1 MKVLF
6 LSIIIFMSPFLIAK
20 SNTQKKITLK
30 NGTVIQSAIL
40 REYDN
45 NIIVDIGSDLIKISK
60 KDIHST
66 EDILKKQQKSEKD
79 EIADIYTIG
88 RRAVAPV
95 KELVDRVNESV
106 VMVKTPKGLGSGVI
120 ISDSGYL
127 LTNYHVV
134 ERETQITVTLY
145 KKSSAAFEKT
155 ELKKVKIIAMHPYRD
170 IALLKLDLSEKK
182 DIQFKAASF
191 SPDFKVDP
199 GNMIFAIGSPLGLER
214 TVTQGIVSSN
224 MRNLGQLRFIQTDA
238 AINPGNSGGP
248 LFNANGE
255 IVGLVCAGSPQFQG
269 LGFGIPMSDIIN
281 FLTNRSA
288 YLYDESQPQNGINY
302 HQPPFIDNKETK

>member
-1 MKVLF
+1 
-6 LSIIIFMSPFLIAK
+6 MSPFLIAK

-155 ELKKVKIIAMHPYRD
+155 ELKKVKII
-170 IALLKLDLSEKK
+170 
-182 DIQFKAASF
+182 
-191 SPDFKVDP
+191 
-199 GNMIFAIGSPLGLER
+199 
-214 TVTQGIVSSN
+214 TT
-224 MRNLGQLRFIQTDA
+224 
-238 AINPGNSGGP
+238 
-248 LFNANGE
+248 
-255 IVGLVCAGSPQFQG
+255 
-269 LGFGIPMSDIIN
+269 IN
-281 FLTNRSA
+281 FECLNFEVMLSNKNSIKGNNNVPINMFNRDTV
-288 YLYDESQPQNGINY
+288 YIL
-302 HQPPFIDNKETK
+302 KK